1 MKGSSKNLLNKSSNS
16 FMTEVPIIYLSIDLQ
31 SKSMDCILYDKNM
44 RHENVKNFFCYN
56 NCGNN
61 Y

>member
-31 SKSMDCILYDKNM
+31 SKSMDCILYGKNL